1 MYQYFVTV
9 ARMFTVTILH
19 KSKIHQTFIKQK
31 NKPLIVT
38 FVCVDHSDIHQVHI
52 ELASTDYWTVVAVLD
67 LPMNVA
73 LQQCHDVPQVLH
85 AHLLHVYSTSG
96 LYALPSAAPF
106 SYVHHVLM
114 HDYVYVLSIAINN
127 FTK

>member
-9 ARMFTVTILH
+9 ARMFTITILH
-19 KSKIHQTFIKQK
+19 KSKIKNSLNNKQ
-31 NKPLIVT
+31 PLTVT
-38 FVCVDHSDIHQVHI
+38 FVCVDHSDIHLVHI

-73 LQQCHDVPQVLH
+73 LQLCHDVPPVLH
-85 AHLLHVYSTSG
+85 AHLWHVYSTSG
-96 LYALPSAAPF
+96 LYALPPAVPF
-106 SYVHHVLM
+106 LYDHHVLV

-127 FTK
+127 VTK